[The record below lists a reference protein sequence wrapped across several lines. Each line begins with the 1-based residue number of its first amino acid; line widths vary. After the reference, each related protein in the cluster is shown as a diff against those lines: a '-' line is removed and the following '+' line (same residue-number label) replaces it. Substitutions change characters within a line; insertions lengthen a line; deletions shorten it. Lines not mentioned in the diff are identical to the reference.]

1 MEIGGTLVKDE
12 PDEQPKQ
19 KDDIIDKS
27 DGEDSANQPGC
38 PSASH
43 VKCADDDGVITISD

>member
-12 PDEQPKQ
+12 PDEQPQQ
-19 KDDIIDKS
+19 KDDIIDIS
-27 DGEDSANQPGC
+27 DGEDSAIQPGW

-43 VKCADDDGVITISD
+43 GKCADDDVVITISD